1 MSKYKNKKVVVDE
14 IEFDSKHESEYY
26 LLLKNEKEEGKIK
39 DFELQKKYELQPS
52 FKKYGKSHRA
62 ITYTVDFVI
71 YHLSGDIECVDVK
84 GMETQQGVM
93 RRKMFDF
100 LYPNLKLT
108 WVQKSIK
115 HGDENG
121 WIEYDK
127 LKKIRAAAKKEKKIA
142 EGKKN
147 KPSTKKGGK

>member
-1 MSKYKNKKVVVDE
+1 MSKYKNKKVIVDG

-26 LLLKNEKEEGKIK
+26 ELLKRFKEEGKIK

-52 FKKYGKSHRA
+52 FKKYGKSYRA

-71 YHLSGDIECVDVK
+71 YHLNEDIECVDVK

-100 LYPNLKLT
+100 LYPHLKLT

-121 WIEYDK
+121 WIEYDD
-127 LKKIRAAAKKEKKIA
+127 LKKKRAAAKKEKELK
-142 EGKKN
+142 EGKK
-147 KPSTKKGGK
+147 KPSKKGGK